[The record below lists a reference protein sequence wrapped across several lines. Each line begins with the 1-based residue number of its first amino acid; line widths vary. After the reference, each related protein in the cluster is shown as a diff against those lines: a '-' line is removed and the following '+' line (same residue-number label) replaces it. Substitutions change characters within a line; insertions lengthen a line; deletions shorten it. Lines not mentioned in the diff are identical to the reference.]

1 MNLKQIVKETLAII
15 GHFGWRSFG
24 ALLVVLGGGAAMGG
38 FAGDVWL
45 GIWITWGATV
55 LTAIGL
61 IGAVIMLTGK
71 AERKD
76 VADAWRKAGKD
87 LIDQQNKD
95 KDD

>member
-1 MNLKQIVKETLAII
+1 MSVKHIIRESIAII
-15 GHFGWRSFG
+15 AHFGWRAFG

-38 FAGDVWL
+38 FAGNVWL

-71 AERKD
+71 ADRDD
-76 VADAWRKAGKD
+76 VASAWRKAGKD
-87 LIDQQNKD
+87 LLDKQKD
-95 KDD
+95 EKN